1 MGLTGGI
8 GSGKSLVGEY
18 FAQLGAQVI
27 DADDLAR
34 GAIERGSDGFDE
46 VVAAFGDSILKN
58 GDIDRQVLAE
68 KIFGSQENKM
78 ILESI
83 IHPRVRAGFA
93 LAANSLNDDEIMIYE
108 IPLLAETGAENQF
121 DYVITVESLI
131 ENRFGRLKVRGMSRS
146 DVEARIAVQ
155 ASPEDRRAISDLIIE
170 NNGTPEELFNE
181 VERIWSEVLPK
192 IVGKQR

>member
-1 MGLTGGI
+1 M
-8 GSGKSLVGEY
+8 
-18 FAQLGAQVI
+18 GAQVI

-34 GAIERGSDGFDE
+34 RAIERGSDGFDE

-58 GDIDRQVLAE
+58 GDIDRRVLAE
-68 KIFGSQENKM
+68 KIFDNEENKL

-83 IHPRVRAGFA
+83 IHPRVRAEFA
-93 LAANSLNDDEIMIYE
+93 LAANSLSDDEIMIYE

-131 ENRFGRLKVRGMSRS
+131 GNRFERLKVRGMARR
-146 DVEARIAVQ
+146 DAEARIAVQ

-170 NNGTPEELFNE
+170 NNGTPEELLNE
-181 VERIWSEVLPK
+181 VERIWTEVLPR
-192 IVGKQR
+192 IAGKKR